1 MDAAPIVGVT
11 YPAPPEQAR
20 VIEDALLKGAR
31 VEFVAGQED
40 APRARVLGEAEALL
54 AWRWSAEI
62 RPEERPVL
70 GRLRFLQLISAGA
83 DGLPFGEIPKGVT
96 VAGNV
101 GAYAEPMA
109 EHVQAM
115 ALALAKRLPQR
126 HAEMARGEFDSYAP
140 SMSLDGAV
148 CAILGYGGIGRAVA
162 RLMPALGARIHA
174 INTTGRAEEGVE
186 RAGTLD
192 DLDAVLGAADV
203 LVICLPL
210 TVRTRGLIGA
220 RELGL
225 MKPDAIL
232 VNVARGAIVDEAA
245 LYEHLRT
252 HPEFRAGLDVW
263 WHEPPDGRF
272 RTDHPF
278 FELPNLLGSPHNSAI
293 VPGVLETAAR
303 RAAENVGRYLRGEPF
318 TGLMRR
324 EDYEETNT

>member
-1 MDAAPIVGVT
+1 VDAAPIVGVT

-20 VIEDALLKGAR
+20 VIEDAPLKGAR

-62 RPEERPVL
+62 RPEERSML
-70 GRLRFLQLISAGA
+70 RRLRFLQLISAGA

-162 RLMPALGARIHA
+162 RLMRALGARIHA

-210 TVRTRGLIGA
+210 TVRTRVFFGA
-220 RELGL
+220 RERGL
-225 MKPDAIL
+225 MYPVAPL
-232 VNVARGAIVDEAA
+232 VKVAR
-245 LYEHLRT
+245 
-252 HPEFRAGLDVW
+252 
-263 WHEPPDGRF
+263 
-272 RTDHPF
+272 
-278 FELPNLLGSPHNSAI
+278 
-293 VPGVLETAAR
+293 
-303 RAAENVGRYLRGEPF
+303 
-318 TGLMRR
+318 
-324 EDYEETNT
+324 